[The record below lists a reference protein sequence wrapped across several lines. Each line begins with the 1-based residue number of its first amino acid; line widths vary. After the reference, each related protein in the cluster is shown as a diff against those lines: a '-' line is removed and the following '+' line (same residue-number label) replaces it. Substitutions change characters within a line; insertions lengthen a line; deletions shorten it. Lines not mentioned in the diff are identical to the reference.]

1 MRANSPSAYFASL
14 SLHAAV
20 VAALFL
26 LGLLL
31 SRQPPEPPVIFELVA
46 GEPLDGAPRGL
57 SAPADLQLNVP
68 KVKLPPQ
75 PKVETPAPAPEPV
88 VKEQSR
94 PVEQKPPPKQDPV
107 KKAPPKAE
115 PKVQPKQEPKMTYE
129 EFVRQHGAPKTPTT
143 QTPRPVKTPRIDT
156 SKVVAGTRASGERG
170 TATTA
175 SEIRDQRDYEARL
188 IALLKAA
195 HEETKPTN
203 LGGNVTAEA
212 VFFLTAD
219 GQIRDVEISRSS
231 GHPEFDQSVLA
242 AFRRIPWPGP
252 RPDKKSEPVRV
263 TFRMRE
269 V

>member
-14 SLHAAV
+14 SLHATV
-20 VAALFL
+20 VAAVFL
-26 LGLLL
+26 LALLL
-31 SRQPPEPPVIFELVA
+31 NRPAPEPPVIFELVA
-46 GEPLDGAPRGL
+46 GEPLDGAERGP

-75 PKVETPAPAPEPV
+75 PVRETPVETPPTP
-88 VKEQSR
+88 KEQPR
-94 PVEQKPPPKQDPV
+94 PVEKKTPPPKETV

-115 PKVQPKQEPKMTYE
+115 PKTAPKPEPKMSYE
-129 EFVRQHGAPKTPTT
+129 EFVRQHGAPKTPTNT
-143 QTPRPVKTPRIDT
+143 PPRPVNTPRIDT

-175 SEIRDQRDYEARL
+175 TDISNQRAYEARL

-195 HEETKPTN
+195 HEETKPTG
-203 LGGNVTAEA
+203 LGDSVSAEV

-219 GQIRDVEISRSS
+219 GQIRDVNIVRSS

-242 AFRRIPWPGP
+242 AFRRITWPGP
-252 RPDKKSEPVRV
+252 RPDKKNDPLRV

-269 V
+269 Q